1 MLPRL
6 YENNLTQASDF
17 VTNGLGSLSDAISVS
32 VHEVLNGEFELV
44 MKYPA
49 SGLHASDIVTKRIIE
64 AAVGEN
70 SSGVPLA
77 QPFRIYKVQKSM
89 DGQMLTVNA
98 HHISYDL
105 SGHPVAKFTATGI
118 SNILTALGTN
128 TLVTSPYTYS
138 TDITNT
144 TSTFT
149 LDAPRSARA
158 CLGGMEGS
166 ILQQFKCEYKFDYFV
181 VYVLARRGTDT
192 NITIRYGV
200 DLESFV
206 SVKSEEASYNG
217 VLAFW
222 KNEGTVVSSDIQ
234 YASGANFPT
243 DKIFILDASSEY
255 DSQPTKATLNSRAS
269 AYITANNIGVPYLET
284 VTISFIPLWQ
294 TEEYRDVVPL
304 EHAVMGD
311 KVKIVYEGVEYY
323 LRVVETTYDSL
334 LERYTSI
341 VLGNKKS
348 TFSETIKQVV
358 KE

>member
-1 MLPRL
+1 MLPIL
-6 YENNLTQASDF
+6 YENDISQVSSF
-17 VTNGLGSLSDAISVS
+17 STNGLGALSDAVSVS
-32 VHEVLNGEFELV
+32 VHEVLNGEFELD
-44 MKYPA
+44 MRYPA
-49 SGLHASDIVTKRIIE
+49 SGIHASDIATKRIIL

-70 SSGVPLA
+70 SNGTPIA

-118 SNILTALGTN
+118 ANALTALKNN
-128 TLVTSPYTYS
+128 TLVTSPYTYT

-144 TSTFT
+144 TSVFT
-149 LDAPRSARA
+149 VDYPRSARA

-166 ILQQFKCEYKFDYFV
+166 ILQQFKCEYEFKYFTV
-181 VYVLARRGTDT
+181 NVLARRGTDT
-192 NITIRYGV
+192 SITIRYGV

-206 SVKSEEASYNG
+206 RIRSEEASYNG

-222 KNEGTVVSSDIQ
+222 KNESTVVSSDIQ
-234 YASGANFPT
+234 YASGASFPT
-243 DKIFILDASSEY
+243 DKIYILDASSEY
-255 DSQPTKATLNSRAS
+255 ESQPTKATLDSRAQS
-269 AYITANNIGVPYLET
+269 YITANNIGVPYLET

-294 TEEYRDVVPL
+294 TEEYKNAVPL

-311 KVKIVYEGVEYY
+311 KVKIVYEGVDYY
-323 LRVVETTYDSL
+323 LRVVETVYDSL

-348 TFSETIKQVV
+348 TFSETIRQVV